1 MVVLLPPPEC
11 EMDVGWQLR
20 KVECALSSMARGVV
34 VVVTFLFGHVGG
46 EERVAGDSGVGA
58 ALAKVF

>member
-1 MVVLLPPPEC
+1 
-11 EMDVGWQLR
+11 MDVGWQLR